1 MSIHCR
7 FCKGLIVPWKQ
18 MHNSCSRVVER
29 LYADDQWRN
38 DPAYRSTKA
47 SRQIGEDAHFDD
59 AEWQRHQAEM
69 RWKEEDKL

>member
-38 DPAYRSTKA
+38 DPAYRLK
-47 SRQIGEDAHFDD
+47 
-59 AEWQRHQAEM
+59 QAQM